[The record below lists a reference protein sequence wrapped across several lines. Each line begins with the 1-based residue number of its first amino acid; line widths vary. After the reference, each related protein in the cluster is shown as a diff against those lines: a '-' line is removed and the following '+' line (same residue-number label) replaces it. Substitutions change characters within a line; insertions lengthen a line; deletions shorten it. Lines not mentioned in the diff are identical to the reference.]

1 MTGEKRM
8 FSSYE
13 KNDDPQR
20 AITFGDGNKGL
31 VKGLGKIAISP
42 DHFISNVFLVDSLY
56 YNLLSV
62 SQLCK
67 MGYNCLFTDVGVI
80 VFRKSDDSIA
90 FKGVLDGQLY
100 LVDFNDKQA
109 ELDTCLIAKTN
120 MGWLW
125 HRRFAHVGMKN
136 LHKLIKGE
144 HILGLTNV
152 HFEKDR
158 VCSAGQVGKQVEV
171 HHSHNNIMTTS
182 RPLELLHMDLF
193 GPIAYISIGG
203 SKYCL
208 VIVDDYSRFTW
219 AFFLQENS
227 QTQETLK
234 RFLRRAQN
242 EFRLRIKKDKKR
254 QWDGV
259 QELSN

>member
-13 KNDDPQR
+13 KNEEPQR

-31 VKGLGKIAISP
+31 VKCLGKIAISP
-42 DHFISNVFLVDSLY
+42 DHSISNVFLVDSLD

-67 MGYNCLFTDVGVI
+67 MGYNCLFTDVGVT
-80 VFRKSDDSIA
+80 VFIRSDDSIA

-100 LVDFNDKQA
+100 LVDFNDNKA
-109 ELDTCLIAKTN
+109 ELDTCLIAKNN

-125 HRRFAHVGMKN
+125 HHRLAHVGMKN
-136 LHKLIKGE
+136 LHKLLKGE

-158 VCSAGQVGKQVEV
+158 ICSA
-171 HHSHNNIMTTS
+171 
-182 RPLELLHMDLF
+182 
-193 GPIAYISIGG
+193 
-203 SKYCL
+203 C
-208 VIVDDYSRFTW
+208 
-219 AFFLQENS
+219 
-227 QTQETLK
+227 
-234 RFLRRAQN
+234 
-242 EFRLRIKKDKKR
+242 
-254 QWDGV
+254 
-259 QELSN
+259 